1 MKPFLANLLVC
12 LFTGYYCLGQVND
25 YPFSKLDIR
34 DGLSNNQVN
43 AIYKDRKG
51 FLWFGTASGLNRY
64 DGYTCKV
71 FKHNDQDTSS
81 LIDDNI
87 VKIYEGP
94 EGKIWVKTLDELNI
108 YDPKTEKFD
117 RRPDRF
123 LNDLHFP
130 PRRLVTIVKAKEAYW
145 FVYADSGIYVY
156 DRDRGKGV
164 ERMRAGDGMQGPL
177 SDPVFSTGL
186 DSKGYLWLVH
196 ENGILE
202 QLDVPHHK
210 VLFRTNALQKQVPKA
225 AYGFLLYIDRQ
236 DELWVYAQGML
247 LGLYAYDPR
256 TNTLLHFSKESGKGR
271 LSSNLVF
278 DVIQD
283 DKGLIWIATD
293 QGGLDLMDKQRWK
306 VRNLENSDE
315 ERSLA
320 QNSIT
325 VLYKDDFGIIWLGTY
340 KKGINYY
347 HPNIIRFPLFRH
359 QPGQPNSLPYDD
371 VDRFVEDKKGNLWI
385 GTNGGGLIYFDREK
399 NVFTR
404 YRHDPVNPNSLCSDV
419 IVGLCI
425 DHDGNLW
432 IGSYLAGL
440 DRYDGKRFMHYRH
453 NDAVPTSLSDD
464 RVNIIM
470 EDADRDLWV
479 GTMEGGLDRFD
490 PEKGIFY
497 HNNPSMPHSIHARYI
512 SSLSEDANGDLWI
525 GTTFGIDVL
534 QKNTGKFIH
543 YLDANSKLSLNN
555 INDICRDHLG
565 NMWVATRRGLNVLT
579 PGTDTFRL
587 FFVKDGLPDN
597 TILNILEDDAH
608 QLWVSTPNGVS
619 KVIVTDSAGSLR
631 INCTNYDEY
640 DGLQGREFN
649 ENASLKTREGELIFG
664 GGNGFNLFKPSDIK
678 PNEQPPPVVLTD
690 FQLFNKEIG
699 AGETWKGRVIL
710 QHAITETDELTLR
723 FNENDFSLGFA
734 ALSFANTKKNKYAY
748 LLERFN
754 KDWVMT
760 DGKTRR
766 ATYTNIDPGEYRF
779 RVKAS
784 NNDGIWNDQGVA
796 IRIIILPPFWK
807 TPLAYFL
814 YVLLLATLL
823 YFARFFIIRRAK
835 ARFAL
840 AQERREALRMHELDM
855 MKIKFLTNVSHEF
868 RTPLSLILTPVD
880 RLIKSTEDPHSRAPF
895 LLIERNAKRLL
906 NLVNQLLD
914 FRKMEVNELKL
925 NKTQGDIANFIKET
939 SYSFTDLADKKNI
952 GFTYRSGID
961 HLVTLFDQDKIE
973 RILFNLLSNAFKF
986 TPENGK
992 VGVEL
997 NIAEEEQEHA
1007 LLEIKIQDTGIGIP
1021 AEMRQRIFETFF
1033 QSELPE
1039 NILNQGSGIGLAI
1052 TREFVEMH
1060 EGSIKVE
1067 SGENQGSCF
1076 TVLLP
1081 VIILSALS
1089 ASGEATAD
1097 EAGGSTGNEK
1107 AAVEGTLSGTRE
1119 SPGAGGREKNV
1130 RLLLVEDNEDFR
1142 FYLKDNLKGSFTIIE
1157 AINGKEG
1164 WQSCLSAHPDL
1175 VVSDI
1180 SMPVMD
1186 GVELCRKI
1194 KTDERTRHIP
1204 VILLTALTGEQDQ
1217 LRALEMGPN
1226 DYITKPFNFEILVSR
1241 IKNLLNYKETVK
1253 KTYQKLI
1260 EIGPRDIAGD
1270 DIPEEDFIQRALA
1283 VIEKHMGDPEF
1294 SVEEWAQEL
1303 LLSRTSL
1310 YKKIVTLTGKT
1321 PIEFI
1326 RSIRLKRAAQLL
1338 GKTSHNITEIAYMV
1352 GFNNPKYFARYFKEE
1367 YNMLPSVFQAEMRKK
1382 K

>member
-1 MKPFLANLLVC
+1 MKPSLAAFVFS

-34 DGLSNNQVN
+34 DGLSNNQVD
-43 AIYKDRKG
+43 AIYKDQKG
-51 FLWFGTASGLNRY
+51 FLWFGTSAGLNRY

-71 FKHNDQDTSS
+71 FRHNALDTSS
-81 LIDDNI
+81 LNDDY
-87 VKIYEGP
+87 VDRIYEGP
-94 EGKIWVKTLDELNI
+94 EGKLWLNTLNEINI

-130 PRRLVTIVKAKEAYW
+130 TRRLATIVKAKDAYW

-156 DRDRGKGV
+156 GRDQGNAV
-164 ERMRAGDGMQGPL
+164 DRMRAGDGMQGPL
-177 SDPVFSTGL
+177 SDPVSTAKL
-186 DSKGYLWLVH
+186 DSRGYLWLVH
-196 ENGILE
+196 NNGVLE
-202 QLDVPHHK
+202 QLDVRHHK
-210 VLFRTNALQKQVPKA
+210 VLFRTDALQKKVPNA
-225 AYGFLLYIDRQ
+225 SYGYLLYIDRQ
-236 DELWVYAQGML
+236 DELWLYAQGRL
-247 LGLYAYDPR
+247 LGLYCYDPR
-256 TNTLLHFSKESGKGR
+256 IDSLMHFSKESGKGR
-271 LSSNLVF
+271 LNSNLVN

-293 QGGLDLMDKQRWK
+293 QGGLDLMDKDRWT
-306 VRNLENSDE
+306 VRYLENSDE
-315 ERSLA
+315 ERSLS

-347 HPNIIRFPLFRH
+347 HANIIRFPLFRH

-371 VDRFVEDKKGNLWI
+371 VDRFAEDKKGNLWI
-385 GTNGGGLIYFDREK
+385 GTNGGGLIYFDRGK
-399 NVFTR
+399 NSFTR
-404 YRHDPVNPNSLCSDV
+404 YRHDPANPNSLCSDV

-425 DHDGNLW
+425 DHEGNLW

-440 DRYDGKRFMHYRH
+440 DRYDGKRFTHYRH
-453 NDAVPTSLSDD
+453 NDATPSSLSDD

-470 EDADRDLWV
+470 EDADLDLWV
-479 GTMEGGLDRFD
+479 GTQEGGLDRFD
-490 PEKGIFY
+490 REKGIFY
-497 HNNPSMPHSIHARYI
+497 HNNPSIPHSIYSRYI

-543 YLDANSKLSLNN
+543 YLEANSKLSHNN
-555 INDICRDHLG
+555 INDLCRDHLG
-565 NMWVATRRGLNVLT
+565 NMWVATRIGLNVLT
-579 PGTDTFRL
+579 PGADTFRT

-597 TILNILEDDAH
+597 TILNILEDDAY
-608 QLWVSTPNGVS
+608 QLWVSTPNGIS
-619 KVIVTDSAGSLR
+619 KIIVAGNGRDMR

-649 ENASLKTREGELIFG
+649 ENASLKTREGELLFG
-664 GGNGFNLFKPSDIK
+664 GGNGFNLFRPSDIK

-690 FQLFNKEIG
+690 FQLFNKEIRPG
-699 AGETWKGRVIL
+699 DSWNGQVVLKNAIAETN
-710 QHAITETDELTLR
+710 ELTLR

-748 LLERFN
+748 MLESFN
-754 KDWVMT
+754 KNWVMT

-784 NNDGIWNDQGVA
+784 NNDGIWNEQGVA
-796 IRIIILPPFWK
+796 INIIVLPPFWK

-814 YVLLLATLL
+814 YVLLLAVAL

-880 RLIKSTEDPHSRAPF
+880 KLIKSTDDPQNRKQFH
-895 LLIERNAKRLL
+895 LIERNAKRLL

-925 NKTQGDIANFIKET
+925 NKTQGDIAKFIRET
-939 SYSFTDLADKKNI
+939 SYSFTDLAEKKNI
-952 GFTYRSGID
+952 DFTYRSGVD

-986 TPENGK
+986 TPEKGK
-992 VGVEL
+992 VSVEL
-997 NIAEEEQEHA
+997 HIAEEEGEHV
-1007 LLEIKIQDTGIGIP
+1007 LLEIIVQDTGIGILP
-1021 AEMRQRIFETFF
+1021 EMQQRIFETFF
-1033 QSELPE
+1033 QSQLPG
-1039 NILNQGSGIGLAI
+1039 NMLNQGSGIGLAI

-1067 SGENQGSCF
+1067 SGVNEGSCF

-1081 VIILSALS
+1081 VIVSSAETAS
-1089 ASGEATAD
+1089 REIVAGTKTNGEIRTSGEPSANGIQD
-1097 EAGGSTGNEK
+1097 NKKRGDGKS
-1107 AAVEGTLSGTRE
+1107 
-1119 SPGAGGREKNV
+1119 V
-1130 RLLLVEDNEDFR
+1130 RILLVEDNEDFR
-1142 FYLKDNLKGSFTIIE
+1142 FYLKDNLKEFFTIIE
-1157 AINGKEG
+1157 AANGKEG

-1217 LRALEMGPN
+1217 LRALETGPN

-1241 IKNLLNYKETVK
+1241 IRNLLNYKETVK

-1260 EIGPRDIAGD
+1260 EVRPRDIASD
-1270 DIPEEDFIQRALA
+1270 DVPEEDFIQRALA

-1310 YKKIVTLTGKT
+1310 YKKIVALTGKT

-1326 RSIRLKRAAQLL
+1326 RSIRLKRSAQLL
-1338 GKTSHNITEIAYMV
+1338 ERTQHNITEIAYMV

-1367 YNMLPSVFQAEMRKK
+1367 FNILPSAYQAEKRKK